1 MYIVHSCM
9 PSLYNIHVYE
19 TDARVSSS
27 GYICSLCVCV
37 CVLVRA
43 CLRILKQSLHNM
55 DKITVISSERVQQ
68 T

>member
-1 MYIVHSCM
+1 M

-37 CVLVRA
+37 CA
-43 CLRILKQSLHNM
+43 CA
-55 DKITVISSERVQQ
+55 RVFTHIKTEFTQHGQ
-68 T
+68 DNCD